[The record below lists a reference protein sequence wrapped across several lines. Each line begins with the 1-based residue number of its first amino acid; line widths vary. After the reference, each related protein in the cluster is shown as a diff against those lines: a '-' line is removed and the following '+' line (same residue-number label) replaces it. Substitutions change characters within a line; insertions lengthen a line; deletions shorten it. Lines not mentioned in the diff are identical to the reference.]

1 MKTIVSTLS
10 AVLIAATT
18 MAGNGEGE
26 KSTLKVNV
34 NKSKVFWTGE
44 KVTGE
49 HTGTLMLKGGNV
61 EVEDGVPVAANINLD
76 MTTIVVT
83 DIKDADTN
91 AKLTGHLNSPDFF
104 SVEKFP
110 EGTFEA
116 TSFAPIKG
124 ATGEEPNYTIKGNLT
139 LKGKSDVVEFPAL
152 IKIDGDK
159 LVANGKITFD
169 RTKWNIR
176 YGSGSFFDG
185 LGDNMIYDDVD
196 LNFVLSANI

>member
-1 MKTIVSTLS
+1 MKTIGSTLA
-10 AVLIAATT
+10 AVLFTVAT
-18 MAGNGEGE
+18 MAGGGEGE
-26 KSTLKVNV
+26 KNTLNVNV
-34 NKSKVFWTGE
+34 EKSKVFWTGK

-49 HTGTLMLKGGNV
+49 HTGTLMLTGGNV
-61 EVEDGVPVAANINLD
+61 DVKDGVPVAANIQLD

-83 DIKDADTN
+83 DIKDPETN
-91 AKLTGHLNSPDFF
+91 AKLAGHLNSPDFF
-104 SVEKFP
+104 STEKFP
-110 EGTFEA
+110 EGTFTA
-116 TSFAPIKG
+116 TSFTPIEG
-124 ATGEEPNYTIKGNLT
+124 ASGEEPNYTVKGNLT

-152 IKIDGDK
+152 ISVSGDK

>member
-1 MKTIVSTLS
+1 MKTIGSTLA
-10 AVLIAATT
+10 AVLLTVAT
-18 MAGNGEGE
+18 MAGGGEGE
-26 KSTLKVNV
+26 KNTLEVNTK
-34 NKSKVFWTGE
+34 KSKVFWTGK

-49 HTGTLMLKGGNV
+49 HTGTLMLTGGSV
-61 EVEDGVPVAANINLD
+61 EVKDGVPVAANIQLD

-104 SVEKFP
+104 STEKFP
-110 EGTFEA
+110 EGTFTA
-116 TSFAPIKG
+116 TSFTPIKG
-124 ATGEEPNYTIKGNLT
+124 ATGEEPNYTVKGNLT

-152 IKIDGDK
+152 ISVKGDK